1 MTGDSGI
8 ERYLER
14 WSHASDRPLLR
25 GDSLSGLGQAVV
37 IPALAER
44 DTLFLTLASLS
55 RNDPNEIRRTLVLI
69 VLNNRRLPHA
79 LKEDIE
85 NNRDTLHCLR
95 ELLKG
100 RLPDARFGGREET
113 RASMEEIL
121 RGGLRLAILDASS
134 PGREMPVRA
143 GGVGLA
149 RRMGM
154 DAALACLDRGTAE
167 ARCLFCLD
175 ADTLVEANYLSE
187 AARFF
192 RSGNWAAAAVDFM
205 HRAASKDP
213 KEEEAIRRYEIY
225 LRYYQ
230 LGLSYAG
237 SPYAFFT
244 IGSTMV
250 CRDRAYVAVRG
261 MPIRDAAEDFYFFNK
276 LAKVGPIGR
285 ISRTRVH
292 PSSRRSTRVPFGTG
306 KSVGRYL
313 EGDGRVDRL
322 YDPEV
327 FAVLKAWLFWM
338 EGNFLCDE
346 EDILAGAQKIHPT
359 LARFLGERDFPATW
373 RRIRR
378 HTRRA
383 DVLRRHFHGWFDGFQ
398 TLKLIHFLTDVVL
411 PRIDAAAAV
420 GRLCGM
426 QDTPLSVPAPGI
438 DRSDGS
444 REYLLAHLRRLQ
456 ADQGDRIIA

>member
-1 MTGDSGI
+1 
-8 ERYLER
+8 LEG
-14 WSHASDRPLLR
+14 LR
-25 GDSLSGLGQAVV
+25 QAVV

-44 DTLFLTLASLS
+44 DTIFLTLASLS
-55 RNDPNEIRRTLVLI
+55 RNDPKEILRTLVLV
-69 VLNNRRLPHA
+69 VLNNRRPPHA
-79 LKEDIE
+79 GEEDIR
-85 NNRDTLHCLR
+85 NNQDTLHCLR
-95 ELLKG
+95 ELLEG
-100 RLPDARFGGREET
+100 RLPDTRFGGSEET
-113 RASMEEIL
+113 RAAMEEIL

-134 PGREMPVRA
+134 PGREMPIRA

-154 DAALACLDRGTAE
+154 DAALACLDRGTAD

-175 ADTLVEANYLSE
+175 ADTLVEANYLLE
-187 AARFF
+187 ASRFF

-205 HRAASKDP
+205 HRVASKDP
-213 KEEEAIRRYEIY
+213 REEEAIRRYEIY

-250 CRDRAYVAVRG
+250 CRDHAYAAVRG

-276 LAKVGPIGR
+276 LAKVGPIGS

-292 PSSRRSTRVPFGTG
+292 PSSRRSARVPFGTG

-313 EGDGRVDRL
+313 EGDSRVDLL

-327 FAVLKAWLFWM
+327 FAVLKAWLSWM

-346 EDILAGAQKIHPT
+346 ERILAGAERIHPV
-359 LARFLGERDFPATW
+359 LARFLGERDFSGTW

-378 HTRRA
+378 HARRS
-383 DVLRRHFHGWFDGFQ
+383 DVLRRHFHDWFDGFQ
-398 TLKLIHFLTDVVL
+398 TLKLIHFLSDAAL

-420 GRLCGM
+420 GRLCLM
-426 QDTPLSVPAPGI
+426 QNKPLSPPAPGI
-438 DRSDGS
+438 DRSAGG
-444 REYLLAHLRRLQ
+444 REYLLDHLCRLQ
-456 ADQGDRIIA
+456 FEQGERILA

>member
-1 MTGDSGI
+1 MTADSGI
-8 ERYLER
+8 ERYLGR

-25 GDSLSGLGQAVV
+25 GESLEGLGQVVV

-44 DTLFLTLASLS
+44 DTIFLALASLS
-55 RNDPNEIRRTLVLI
+55 RNDPNEIRKTLVLI
-69 VLNNRRLPHA
+69 VLNNRRPPHA
-79 LKEDIE
+79 SKEDIR
-85 NNRDTLHCLR
+85 NNQDTLHCLR
-95 ELLKG
+95 ELQRG

-113 RASMEEIL
+113 RAAMEEIL

-154 DAALACLDRGTAE
+154 DAALACLGMGTAD

-192 RSGNWAAAAVDFM
+192 RSGNWAAAAVDFV
-205 HRAASKDP
+205 HRVTSKDP
-213 KEEEAIRRYEIY
+213 REEEAIRSYEIS

-250 CRDRAYVAVRG
+250 CRDRAYAAVRG

-285 ISRTRVH
+285 INRTRVH

-313 EGDGRVDRL
+313 EGDSRVDLL

-327 FAVLKAWLFWM
+327 FSVLKAWLSWM

-346 EDILAGAQKIHPT
+346 EHILAGAQRIHPV
-359 LARFLGERDFPATW
+359 LARFLGERDFPGTW

-383 DVLRRHFHGWFDGFQ
+383 DVMRRHFHNWFDGFQ
-398 TLKLIHFLTDVVL
+398 TLKLIHLLTGAAL

-420 GRLCGM
+420 GRLCRM
-426 QDTPLSVPAPGI
+426 HDTPLSVPAPGI
-438 DRSDGS
+438 GRSAGG
-444 REYLLAHLRRLQ
+444 REYLLDHLRRLQ
-456 ADQGDRIIA
+456 MDQDDSILS